1 MEDDEIELTQE
12 DYEAAVSFLQE
23 VGLIETYGVTEEGNE
38 LFQLAEPVVS
48 AILADV
54 MTMDQWLELGHRKG
68 FCGPALC
75 YGHDGMATSEQ
86 EDADFFDGGDPCFHF
101 VRLYESSEQKK
112 AVEENHAP
120 SVWRAR

>member
-48 AILADV
+48 AVLANV
-54 MTMDQWLELGHRKG
+54 MTMEQWLRLGYEKG

-75 YGHDGMATSEQ
+75 YGHDGMPTTESED
-86 EDADFFDGGDPCFHF
+86 EDFFDGLNPCFHF
-101 VRLYESSEQKK
+101 VRLYESEEQKR
-112 AVEENHAP
+112 AVEANHAP
-120 SVWRAR
+120 SNVD